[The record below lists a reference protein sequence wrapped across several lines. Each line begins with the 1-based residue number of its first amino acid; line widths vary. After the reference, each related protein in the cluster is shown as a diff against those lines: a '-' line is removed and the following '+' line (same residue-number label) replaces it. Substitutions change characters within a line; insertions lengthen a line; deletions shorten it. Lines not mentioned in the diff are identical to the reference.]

1 MFRAFAAFV
10 ERKVAFRALAAF
22 SRKKT
27 RLLAWD
33 FRIDSGGGFG
43 LDEVRLGFSVL
54 TSVLHGMGSFL
65 FDVSGV
71 DGKPMTACCTR
82 LACPVAMR
90 RL

>member
-10 ERKVAFRALAAF
+10 ERRAAFRALAAS

-33 FRIDSGGGFG
+33 FRIDSGDGFG
-43 LDEVRLGFSVL
+43 LDKVRLGFSVL
-54 TSVLHGMGSFL
+54 TSVLHGMGPFL

-71 DGKPMTACCTR
+71 DGNPRIACCMR
-82 LACPVAMR
+82 LACPVAIR